1 MLIEKLNVGYL
12 QTNCYIIGCE
22 STQTGA
28 VIDPGDDS
36 KAILAAVERL
46 GLAIKQVLFT
56 HAHFDHI
63 MAAEKVLAATGAKLA
78 FHQADEALFEHG
90 GGASLFGLPIASCRR
105 PDIWLNDGDKLAV
118 GDYTLETRFAP
129 GHTAGHVAFYEARA
143 GVVFTGDVLF
153 AGSIGRTDLPGGN
166 YETLINSISHQ
177 LMVLPDQTVVY
188 PGHGPQ
194 TTIGRERQSNPF
206 L

>member
-12 QTNCYIIGCE
+12 QTNCYLVGCE
-22 STQTGA
+22 ATHIGA
-28 VIDPGDDS
+28 IIDPGDDS
-36 KAILAAVERL
+36 ADILAAVKRRGLDVRL
-46 GLAIKQVLFT
+46 VLFT

-78 FHQADEALFEHG
+78 FHPADSALFDNG
-90 GGASLFGLPIASCRR
+90 GGASLFGFPLVSCRR
-105 PDIWLNDGDKLAV
+105 PDIRLNDGDKLVV
-118 GDYTLETRFAP
+118 GEYTLETRFAP
-129 GHTAGHVAFYEARA
+129 GHTPGHVVFYEARA
-143 GVVFTGDVLF
+143 GVLFTGDVLF

-166 YETLINSISHQ
+166 YETLMNSISHQ
-177 LMVLPDQTVVY
+177 LMVLPDETVVY

-194 TTIGRERQSNPF
+194 TTIGRERRSNPF